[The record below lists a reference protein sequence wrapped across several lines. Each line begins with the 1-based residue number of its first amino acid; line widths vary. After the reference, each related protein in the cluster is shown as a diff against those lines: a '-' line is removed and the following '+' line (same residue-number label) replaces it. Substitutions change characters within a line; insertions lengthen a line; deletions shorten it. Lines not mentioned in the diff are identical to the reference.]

1 MRTTLPGPTTSV
13 ESTTTG
19 GIDVTTSE
27 EDITIPAT
35 INSVTGKSI
44 ADLEQELQDLEN
56 QYEEYNE
63 YNLPADEKV
72 MGGQA
77 TTPANHKTL
86 VTLKSGNSKSIS
98 RVTPIIFGKTS
109 LGGSMTKGGTVQVKA
124 GRGSFRAKNP
134 STGGVIKRDSSSKA
148 PKPKGYGKP

>member
-19 GIDVTTSE
+19 GIDVTTYE

-63 YNLPADEKV
+63 YNLPCD
-72 MGGQA
+72 
-77 TTPANHKTL
+77 PAPVVFMLIVIQGHYSL
-86 VTLKSGNSKSIS
+86 LFLEMISVT
-98 RVTPIIFGKTS
+98 
-109 LGGSMTKGGTVQVKA
+109 
-124 GRGSFRAKNP
+124 
-134 STGGVIKRDSSSKA
+134 
-148 PKPKGYGKP
+148 